1 MAKKN
6 KPKRRFKI
14 INSIAIV
21 FLSLIIVGSIGGFVL
36 LNNILAE
43 SQEFNKDVLDGV
55 EPTILLDSDGV
66 SFKEL
71 STEDGVRENV
81 QYEDLPQVVIDAFLA
96 VEDSRYFKHNGFD
109 LPRFVKSAMENLRAG
124 GFAQGGSTLTMQMID
139 VTHVTTTEHQN
150 AIEKVFAKIQEIFL
164 AMDAESS
171 LSKKDIMMK
180 YLNYINFGGPARG
193 IQKGALYYFGKDVT
207 QLNLSE
213 AAFLAGVINAPNG
226 YNPYY
231 NYENAVNR
239 RNTSLYLMLSHG
251 YITQSEYDLAIET
264 ELAFQLNGATQFETS
279 PYLSYID
286 QVKDE
291 VFELTGLNI
300 YDGNLIIH
308 TYMDREAQDLA
319 DAILNGEGGV
329 TFPEHDELFQTGFAL
344 VDNETLGI
352 IALGGGR
359 GYDGDQRINRATTQM
374 KQTGSSIK
382 PIMDYCLT
390 FDYLGWATDHILA
403 DIPMHYSGT
412 EIEIGNADGEYRGDV
427 TFVDAVANSWNTT
440 AIQALTDVADTI
452 GVERIISHM
461 QALGFKKFNPSYN
474 DHPIIHKDQFQAGM
488 GIGGSEMVS
497 NPLEMAGAYA
507 MFANEGNYTKPHT
520 VYKIEFRDGS
530 REPII
535 PVYESVSVISPQ
547 AAYLMSTILEDSV
560 SQRYANLQQIMK
572 SDYEVYAKTGTS
584 DWADDGLEYDIP
596 KTAMKDKWLI
606 SYTSKYTV
614 SAWAGYDVPVKGMN
628 TYFDNTKMLLN
639 VPGQICRT
647 LFDLVHTDNFPE
659 AIQQP
664 AGVVSITH
672 VKGAF
677 DGGYFAVPEG
687 ATEEMTTTGLIKSDF
702 ATLKTLEPDPVERL
716 DSFEAKVNKRTG
728 LVEVEFTVYPNEE
741 ATVPFD
747 GKYHG
752 IEDFPEFE
760 GIKIFSPAALFGP
773 IVYRVEV
780 VQNHVSLGKF
790 DFAQPEGS
798 SIFNLSK
805 RYDAE
810 LCGSYAYRFTG
821 QSSNSICVVLEKDD
835 LKNLDENATPD
846 VGYGPIV
853 DGPDS
858 PLNPSDPT
866 DGPNDGPAGP
876 WEDDYYDNPDNQED
890 PTVDPSEP
898 EQPNTPS
905 GPIVGPP
912 GSGSQ
917 DNPGTPGGPGNPDGP
932 SNPDEPQ
939 DPTDE

>member
-1 MAKKN
+1 MANKN
-6 KPKRRFKI
+6 KPKRRFKFLQ
-14 INSIAIV
+14 SFFIV
-21 FLSLIIVGSIGGFVL
+21 FLSLVIVGSLGGFFL
-36 LNNILAE
+36 LNNILST
-43 SQEFNKDVLDGV
+43 SQDFDKDALEGI
-55 EPTILLDSDGV
+55 EPTVLLDSDGNV
-66 SFKEL
+66 FKEL
-71 STEDGVRENV
+71 TTEDGVRENV
-81 QYEDLPQVVIDAFLA
+81 EYEDLPQVVIDAFLA

-109 LPRFVKSAMENLRAG
+109 LPRFIKSAIENLKAG

-139 VTHVTTTEHQN
+139 VTHETTTESQT
-150 AIEKVFAKIQEIFL
+150 AIQKVFAKIQEIFL

-193 IQKGALYYFGKDVT
+193 IQKGAAYYFGKDVSE
-207 QLNLSE
+207 LNLSE

-231 NYENAVNR
+231 NYENAVER

-251 YITQSEYDLAIET
+251 YITQEEYDLAFNT

-291 VFELTGLNI
+291 VYELTGLNI

-308 TYMDREAQDLA
+308 TYMDREAQELA

-352 IALGGGR
+352 VALGGGR

-403 DIPMHYSGT
+403 DVPMYYRNT
-412 EIEIGNADGEYRGDV
+412 KVELGNADGQNRGDV

-440 AIQALTDVADTI
+440 AIQALTDIVDTL
-452 GVERIISHM
+452 GVDRVIQHM
-461 QALGFKKFNPSYN
+461 QALGFAKFDPNYSDN
-474 DHPIIHKDQFQAGM
+474 PIISADQFTLGM

-507 MFANEGNYTKPHT
+507 MFANEGNYTKPHA

-530 REPII
+530 QEEII
-535 PVYESVSVISPQ
+535 PTYDTVSVISPQ
-547 AAYLMSTILEDSV
+547 AAYLMSTILEKSV
-560 SQRYANLQQIMK
+560 SDSYANLQQIMK
-572 SDYEVYAKTGTS
+572 SNYKVYAKTGTS
-584 DWADDGLEYDIP
+584 DWADDGLQYGIP

-614 SAWAGYDVPVKGMN
+614 SAWAGYDVPVTGMN
-628 TYFDNTKMLLN
+628 TYFDNAKMLLN

-647 LFDLVHTDNFPE
+647 MFDLIHADNYPE
-659 AIQQP
+659 PLQQP

-677 DGGYFAVPEG
+677 DGGYYAVPDGTPEQ
-687 ATEEMTTTGLIKSDF
+687 MVTTGLIKSDF
-702 ATLKTLEPDPVERL
+702 ATLKTLESDSVESL
-716 DSFEAKVNKRTG
+716 NSFTASVNKKTG
-728 LVEVEFTVYPNEE
+728 LVDFEFAAYPDEE
-741 ATVPFD
+741 ATIPFD

-752 IEDFPEFE
+752 VKDFPDFE
-760 GIKIFSPAALFGP
+760 GTKIFSKTAIFGP
-773 IVYRVEV
+773 IVYRIQVS
-780 VQNHVSLGKF
+780 QNNIVLGEF
-790 DFAQPEGS
+790 DFEEPTGAS
-798 SIFNLSK
+798 TFTLSK
-805 RYDAE
+805 KSDAE
-810 LCGSYAYRFTG
+810 ICGSYAYKNSG
-821 QSSNSICVVLEKDD
+821 QSSNSICIVLDKKD
-835 LKNLDENATPD
+835 LKDLDVNAEPNEGPNYPGSDDDPD
-846 VGYGPIV
+846 NPTLP
-853 DGPDS
+853 DGPEGPWDDDDYE
-858 PLNPSDPT
+858 NGPSKPDEPDDPT
-866 DGPNDGPAGP
+866 DN
-876 WEDDYYDNPDNQED
+876 
-890 PTVDPSEP
+890 
-898 EQPNTPS
+898 
-905 GPIVGPP
+905 
-912 GSGSQ
+912 
-917 DNPGTPGGPGNPDGP
+917 
-932 SNPDEPQ
+932 
-939 DPTDE
+939 